1 MARQITCILT
11 TSREHHEHIVRV
23 GGSWGNISREDC
35 ANDIRSRRETYF
47 TMGGGMR
54 AEVEAY
60 QLKTSGPWYIRTVPD
75 ATRKDNLLS
84 LPDCR

>member
-11 TSREHHEHIVRV
+11 TSHQHHEHIVRV
-23 GGSWGNISREDC
+23 GGTWGTTSREDC
-35 ANDIRSRRETYF
+35 ARDINAGRESYYVV
-47 TMGGGMR
+47 GGGKR

-60 QLKTSGPWYIRTVPD
+60 QRAGTWYIKTYPD
-75 ATRKDNLLS
+75 STKKDNLLS

>member
-1 MARQITCILT
+1 MAREITCILT
-11 TSREHHEHIVRV
+11 ASRQHHEHITRV
-23 GGSWGNISREDC
+23 GGPGYATISREQC
-35 ANDIRSRRETYF
+35 ADDIRFGRETYF
-47 TMGGGMR
+47 TRGGGMR

-60 QLKTSGPWYIRTVPD
+60 QNRGIWYIRTTPD

>member
-1 MARQITCILT
+1 MAREITCILT
-11 TSREHHEHIVRV
+11 TSREHHEHITRV
-23 GGSWGNISREDC
+23 GGSWGGNISREDC
-35 ANDIRSRRETYF
+35 ASDIRTGRETYF

-54 AEVEAY
+54 AQVEAF
-60 QLKTSGPWYIRTVPD
+60 QSRGIWFIRTVAD

>member
-11 TSREHHEHIVRV
+11 TSREHHEHITRV
-23 GGSWGNISREDC
+23 GGSWGTTSREDC
-35 ANDIRSRRETYF
+35 ANDIRSGRETYF

-54 AEVEAY
+54 AQVEAY
-60 QLKTSGPWYIRTVPD
+60 QLKGSWYIRTTPD

>member
-23 GGSWGNISREDC
+23 GGTGFNISREDC
-35 ANDIRSRRETYF
+35 ADDIRTGRESYF

-54 AEVEAY
+54 AQVEAY
-60 QLKTSGPWYIRTVPD
+60 QLRVNGSWYIRTVPD